1 MELVSGPTL
10 VRSQISR
17 PKTKIATFHQK
28 SRSCAEHPENVPE
41 KSRFRAVHPQNSVGF
56 HSVYMCI
63 TRYTYI
69 LPYFLTYIHTHMC
82 TCHPEP

>member
-28 SRSCAEHPENVPE
+28 SRSRAEHPENVPE
-41 KSRFRAVHPQNSVGF
+41 NRVFVRCILKIRSVF
-56 HSVYMCI
+56 I
-63 TRYTYI
+63 QYI
-69 LPYFLTYIHTHMC
+69 C
-82 TCHPEP
+82 V